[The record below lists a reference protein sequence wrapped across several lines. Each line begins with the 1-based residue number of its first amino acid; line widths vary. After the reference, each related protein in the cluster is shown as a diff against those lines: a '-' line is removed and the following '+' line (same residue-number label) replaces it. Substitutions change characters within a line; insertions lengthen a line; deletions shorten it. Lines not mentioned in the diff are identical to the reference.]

1 MLHLQTQSKKWAHC
15 PMPSLN
21 MRWKQWQNWRISMYH
36 LSIPML
42 SCDPQR
48 LIPLEQSSSPFN
60 QRYHHWGSQI
70 GGHCPLD
77 WIVAWFWLMSCILNL
92 RDCARAHYQSVH
104 NLTFQSFQWCS
115 CAEGV
120 PLIWSIL
127 YILIQS
133 MGHPVISDRECK
145 IYQII
150 IRRKLPVNAM

>member
-1 MLHLQTQSKKWAHC
+1 MSPPTLSLCESWQCFYRNPLQKRQGNVMSISMTEWTLSLSMYHRQHRSTQC
-15 PMPSLN
+15 
-21 MRWKQWQNWRISMYH
+21 QNWSPSMYH
-36 LSIPML
+36 LSIPMI
-42 SCDPQR
+42 SCGPQR

-120 PLIWSIL
+120 PLI
-127 YILIQS
+127 
-133 MGHPVISDRECK
+133 
-145 IYQII
+145 
-150 IRRKLPVNAM
+150 